1 MTDLLNELPLVAILR
16 GVTPARVEGVAAALF
31 EAGIRAIEVPLNS
44 PEPFKSIE
52 LLAKTYGD
60 RCLTGAGTVLDIAN
74 VDRVADVGGKLLVT
88 PNTNPAV
95 IARGVERKM
104 VVMPGFYTPSE
115 AFAAIAAGARAL
127 KLFPAAT
134 GGTAHLKAL
143 SGRFAQGCA
152 GLCRG
157 RRGCRQHEGMAP
169 GRRGRFRHG
178 LGPVQAGFQRCGNR
192 CPRAPECGRVQSCG
206 LKSTCHARA
215 SGHPLFRV
223 DHGFPLSRE

>member
-1 MTDLLNELPLVAILR
+1 MSDLLNELPLVAILR

-52 LLAKTYGD
+52 ILAKTYGD

-95 IARGVERKM
+95 IARGVEKKM

-127 KLFPAAT
+127 KLFPAST
-134 GGTAHLKAL
+134 GGIGHLKAL
-143 SGRFAQGCA
+143 LAVLPKDVPVYAVGGVGA
-152 GLCRG
+152 GNMKEWR
-157 RRGCRQHEGMAP
+157 
-169 GRRGRFRHG
+169 
-178 LGPVQAGFQRCGNR
+178 QAGAAGFGMGSDLFK
-192 CPRAPECGRVQSCG
+192 PDFSDAEIATRAQQSVAAFKAAG
-206 LKSTCHARA
+206 
-215 SGHPLFRV
+215 
-223 DHGFPLSRE
+223 